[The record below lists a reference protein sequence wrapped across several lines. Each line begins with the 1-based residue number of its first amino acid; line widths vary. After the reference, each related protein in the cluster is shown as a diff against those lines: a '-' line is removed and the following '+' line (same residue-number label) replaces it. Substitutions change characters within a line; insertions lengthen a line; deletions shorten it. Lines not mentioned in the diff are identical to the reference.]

1 MSGSTDNLIII
12 SLFNY
17 LIKFLLESLITEYY
31 FTDYVKIIKTN
42 TNF

>member
-12 SLFNY
+12 SLFN
-17 LIKFLLESLITEYY
+17 FLLESLITEYY